1 MIAGKYGEEEGGWCS
16 RVLREGYGWVFER
29 QSRMGGRNSTTGLVS
44 E

>member
-1 MIAGKYGEEEGGWCS
+1 MERKKGGWCS